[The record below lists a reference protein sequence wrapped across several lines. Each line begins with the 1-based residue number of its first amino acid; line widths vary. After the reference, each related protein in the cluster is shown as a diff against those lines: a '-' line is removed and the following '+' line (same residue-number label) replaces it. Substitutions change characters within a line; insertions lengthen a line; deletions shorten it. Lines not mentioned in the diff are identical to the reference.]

1 MKLDVVGKSV
11 IRVDGLS
18 KVTGKAIYPQDIYME
33 GMLYGKTFRSTKPHA
48 CFKLDI
54 TEALKIDGVVKILTA
69 KDVPGHNNHGV
80 LFKDHEVLCNKKVR
94 RVGDPIAFVVAESEK
109 IAEKALKA
117 IKIEYEE
124 LEALFDPSE
133 AMKETAPQIHDGNS
147 NIVYHYKLRKGN
159 IEEAFKECDVIVENE
174 YFVPMVDHVFLQPEA
189 GIAYMEEDDTIVV
202 AVATQ
207 YPHFDQIEV
216 AEAMGLPTE
225 KIKIINPAV
234 GGAFGG
240 REDITM
246 QIHLAMATKITGKP
260 VKAIFSREESF
271 EAHSKRHSV
280 KMKYK
285 TGATKEGKLLAM
297 EATLIG
303 DTGAYASWAINVMRK
318 AGVHATGPYEIPNVK
333 VDSYSI
339 YTNNPFAGAMRG
351 FGATQV
357 PIAYEQQMDILAEKL
372 NMDPVTFR
380 LKNIF
385 KVGSETATGQLLDES
400 VPLDKCIEEVEKKM
414 NFIERFK
421 GGVAQ

>member
-18 KVTGKAIYPQDIYME
+18 KVTGKAVYPQDINIE
-33 GMLYGKTFRSTKPHA
+33 GMLYGKTLRSTKPHA
-48 CFKLDI
+48 YFKLDI
-54 TEALKIDGVVKILTA
+54 SEALGIDGVVKILTA
-69 KDVPGHNNHGV
+69 KDVPGVNSHGV

-94 RVGDPIAFVVAESEK
+94 RIGDPIAFVVANTEK

-117 IKIEYEE
+117 IKVEYEE
-124 LEALFDPSE
+124 LEAVFDPSE
-133 AMKETAPQIHDGNS
+133 GMKETAPQIHEGNS

-159 IEEAFKECDVIVENE
+159 MEEAFKKCDVIVENE

-189 GIAYMEEDDTIVV
+189 GVAYMEEDGTIVV

-207 YPHFDQIEV
+207 YPHFDQLEV
-216 AEAMGLPTE
+216 AEAMGVPTHMV
-225 KIKIINPAV
+225 KIINPAV

-246 QIHLAMATKITGKP
+246 QIHLAMAAKITGKP
-260 VKAIFSREESF
+260 VKAIYSREESF
-271 EAHSKRHSV
+271 DAHCKRHSV

-285 TGATKEGKLLAM
+285 TGATKDGKLLAM
-297 EATLIG
+297 EAILIG

-318 AGVHATGPYEIPNVK
+318 AGVHATGPYEIPNIK
-333 VDSYSI
+333 VDSYSV

-357 PIAYEQQMDILAEKL
+357 PIAHEQQMDMLAEKL
-372 NMDPVTFR
+372 NIDPITFR

-385 KVGSETATGQLLDES
+385 KVGSETATGQILDES